1 MLNAPIKRW
10 LIRLNFL
17 MLYAIYKRDV
27 DKELKDKKDRICKH

>member
-17 MLYAIYKRDV
+17 MLLLYMRDV
-27 DKELKDKKDRICKH
+27 DKELKDEKDRICKH